1 MGLLIWQ
8 APQETHIKT
17 PPITYPKFP
26 PSLNV
31 YGKLVDFS
39 QTDKLMIFKIQSE
52 IVNWELTDRYL
63 EVESNLTDVD
73 VTKGNN
79 YVFYFMKLSEKEG
92 PWDRVTISK
101 DLTEY
106 KQRGKRY
113 HENDLTID
121 QMTITEGGGGREGEL
136 KPEPVRGMR
145 IIPTTII
152 AGEPTELKILLINK
166 QDNDIKYKITDAK
179 IVNEQASQWYGSW
192 WQLPPYEER
201 LKNAIIDECDV
212 NFDSSESIIPAGS
225 NKTLTFTV
233 YCPEGTNI
241 TKTYEICD
249 DYKERRN
256 CRIETADRTDNLML
270 WGKIEFVDELGNEHI
285 FPGKGIL
292 KQFLAIGQKSGLEV
306 EYSKEISSKEEFYIY
321 ANYKDSTGAQIENA
335 QVEIRF
341 KNLGVTGVF
350 PMRYDNRLSKYRFL
364 WSDFV
369 EWDPGYK
376 KGRYEFTITAKKS
389 GYATQQKSYTFEL
402 K

>member
-1 MGLLIWQ
+1 MWVNARSTQSATAHLKKKRFFMENKIKIGIIAVVVIGIIIMGLWIWQ
-8 APQETHIKT
+8 TPQEEQIVT
-17 PPITYPKFP
+17 PPEIYPKTP

-52 IVNWELTDRYL
+52 IVNWELNNTYL
-63 EVESNLTDVD
+63 EVESNLTDVN
-73 VTKGNN
+73 VTEGNS

-101 DLTEY
+101 NLTEY

-113 HENDLTID
+113 HENDLAID
-121 QMTITEGGGGREGEL
+121 QMTITEGRGGEGEL
-136 KPEPVRGMR
+136 EPEQVRGIR

-179 IVNEQASQWYGSW
+179 I
-192 WQLPPYEER
+192 
-201 LKNAIIDECDV
+201 DECDV
-212 NFDSSESIIPAGS
+212 NFDSSESIVPAGS
-225 NKTLTFTV
+225 NKILTFTV

-241 TKTYEICD
+241 TKT
-249 DYKERRN
+249 
-256 CRIETADRTDNLML
+256 TDNLML
-270 WGKIEFVDELGNEHI
+270 WGKIEFIDELGNEHI
-285 FPGKGIL
+285 FPEKGIL
-292 KQFLAIGQKSGLEV
+292 KQFLAIGQKSSLEV
-306 EYSKEISSKEEFYIY
+306 KYSKEISSKEEFYVY
-321 ANYKDSTGAQIENA
+321 VSYKDSRGRQIKNA

-341 KNLGVTGVF
+341 KNLGVTGIF
-350 PMRYDNRLSKYRFL
+350 PMRYDNKLNNYRFL
-364 WSDFV
+364 WSDFA

-376 KGRYEFTITAKKS
+376 KGMYEFTITARKS